1 MSICT
6 IAWSNRGQTAQCGM
20 LARLAFRRTEIL
32 VNKGTV
38 HGIQL
43 NSTSTE
49 TMQSSALLYETKQPK
64 NRYR

>member
-6 IAWSNRGQTAQCGM
+6 IVWSNRGRTAQCGM
-20 LARLAFRRTEIL
+20 LARLAFRRTEIQ
-32 VNKGTV
+32 VSKGTV

-43 NSTSTE
+43 NLTSTE
-49 TMQSSALLYETKQPK
+49 TTQGSALLYETKQPK